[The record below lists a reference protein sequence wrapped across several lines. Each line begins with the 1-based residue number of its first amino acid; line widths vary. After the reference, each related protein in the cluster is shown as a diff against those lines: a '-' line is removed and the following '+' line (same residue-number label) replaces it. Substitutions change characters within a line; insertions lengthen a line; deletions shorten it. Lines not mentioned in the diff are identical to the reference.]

1 MTTHQPQE
9 LLQFSHKALIFA
21 KQMLG
26 NVSDAEDLVQ
36 ASLVKVLS
44 HPSAP
49 KGGVD
54 LQKWLYRVVRNAAID
69 KLRDQARYQELD
81 HSPIIDQQTPEK
93 SLEQNQLKQ
102 RLEQA
107 LALLPIA
114 QREIIVLRDY
124 HQTSYEEIA
133 DILVIPKG
141 TVMSRLH
148 RARLALRQLLLKQ
161 QALESSTEQNQE
173 VNHEILS

>member
-1 MTTHQPQE
+1 MANTHSQE
-9 LLQFSHKALIFA
+9 LLQYSHKAMIFA

-26 NVSDAEDLVQ
+26 NISDAEDLVQ
-36 ASLVKVLS
+36 TSIVKALS

-69 KLRDQARYQELD
+69 KLRERARYQELD
-81 HSPIIDQQTPEK
+81 EAPTIEHQTPESK
-93 SLEQNQLKQ
+93 LEQSQLKQ

-107 LALLPIA
+107 LALLPTA
-114 QREIIVLRDY
+114 HREIIVLRDY
-124 HQTSYEEIA
+124 HQTPYEAIA
-133 DILVIPKG
+133 DILAIPKG

-148 RARLALRQLLLKQ
+148 RARLALRQLLLEQ
-161 QALESSTEQNQE
+161 QTQQNQE
-173 VNHEILS
+173 VNHESLS

>member
-1 MTTHQPQE
+1 
-9 LLQFSHKALIFA
+9 
-21 KQMLG
+21 MLG
-26 NVSDAEDLVQ
+26 NISDAEDLVQ
-36 ASLVKVLS
+36 SSIVKVLS

-81 HSPIIDQQTPEK
+81 ETPTIDEQTPEQT
-93 SLEQNQLKQ
+93 LAQQQLKQ

-107 LALLPIA
+107 LASLPIA
-114 QREIIVLRDY
+114 QREIVVLRDY

-133 DILVIPKG
+133 DILAIAKG

-148 RARLALRQLLLKQ
+148 RARLALRQKLLEQ
-161 QALESSTEQNQE
+161 QALDPSINQQTQE
-173 VNHEILS
+173 VSHESLS